1 MNYHIET
8 PPPWCWYCCHPFEG
22 PTIHAPYKYDDRR
35 RHFYTTGQFCSW
47 ECAKGYLLDDRGPH
61 AGERQQLLALMR
73 QHAMKKYVPTKAPPK
88 RTALKV
94 FGGTLTIEQFR
105 SGTSNAQVFM
115 PYETHMMPTII
126 TSNAVPARKQ
136 GDESSSDLVL
146 KRPKPLA
153 RAKST
158 LETSLGIT
166 RRTKAATVPGT
177 GEV

>member
-1 MNYHIET
+1 
-8 PPPWCWYCCHPFEG
+8 
-22 PTIHAPYKYDDRR
+22 
-35 RHFYTTGQFCSW
+35 
-47 ECAKGYLLDDRGPH
+47 
-61 AGERQQLLALMR
+61 MR